1 MEGFIVPLAAA
12 VFLFPILFMAVPPA
26 LSAWRRRS
34 EVRRGFKPTF
44 RPAEPLRIPEA
55 DETAASLK
63 RFHEALRRSDLADF
77 LGS

>member
-12 VFLFPILFMAVPPA
+12 VFLFPILFMIVPPA
-26 LSAWRRRS
+26 VSAWRRRK
-34 EVRRGFKPTF
+34 EVPRPFKPSW

-55 DETAASLK
+55 GETAMTLK
-63 RFHEALRRSDLADF
+63 RFHEAVRHSDLSDY